1 LISAVAPSGT
11 GAVSVTVTNPGG
23 TSGAQTYTYS

>member
-11 GAVSVTVTNPGG
+11 GVVSVTVVNPGG
-23 TSGAQTYTYS
+23 TSSTKLYTYS